1 MKYMK
6 GVVITGQNAL
16 AVSDRCPLP
25 EKPCSAGAFIRPLI

>member
-16 AVSDRCPLP
+16 AVSTIYANMRPKRSLR
-25 EKPCSAGAFIRPLI
+25 GAVTQ